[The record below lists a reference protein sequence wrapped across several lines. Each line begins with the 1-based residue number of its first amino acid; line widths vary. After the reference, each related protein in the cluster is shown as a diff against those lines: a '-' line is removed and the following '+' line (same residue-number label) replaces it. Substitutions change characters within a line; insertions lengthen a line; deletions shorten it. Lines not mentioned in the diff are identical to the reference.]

1 MDGDLADL
9 DHLAIANN
17 DEPGVTYING
27 IQLFLI
33 QQGNA
38 GCGCT
43 QPLVTVVRFT
53 EGLYRIPLPGL
64 DRCFRELY
72 KFPGI
77 EPRVNTTGIPAAD
90 PIGNAQGV
98 QFVINEKTVLSA
110 AVSLI
115 RVG

>member
-1 MDGDLADL
+1 MDGDLAGL

-17 DEPGVTYING
+17 DKPGVTHING
-27 IQLFLI
+27 IQLPLI

-43 QPLVTVVRFT
+43 QPLVPVVRFT

-77 EPRVNTTGIPAAD
+77 DPRVNTPGIPAAD
-90 PIGNAQGV
+90 PIGDAQGV
-98 QFVINEKTVLSA
+98 QLIINEKTVLTS